1 MATKYYIA
9 PSVTGNQHSKYPTG
23 NFVPAP
29 TAIVSSVSGSDVTL
43 TFTDNTRGYGTHV
56 LRRASSPAGP
66 YSDVATLS
74 PGVTTHTITGAA
86 TGWHHYQITAYYGGL
101 PSAASETLS
110 VGVGVSTSGAIYRFT
125 PPAIGSREFQ
135 AVSIPTTGLD
145 TGTGTG
151 QRYVITFAGN
161 DGYLLL
167 CPPSSPINGTVD
179 IETNAQTVVIH
190 GAEFLPDYA
199 VEKVTGPA
207 GNKTVGKVL
216 DIVTTGANNPEIYM
230 YKSLWRTTDDNGRV
244 VWNAG
249 DPINVGGYQSAD
261 NTRWPTVYMEQ
272 NWIDD
277 LYGFAA
283 DTVGHT
289 DCIKSNSG
297 PVKGFRIARNR
308 WGCSYQFFIL
318 FQSHNETY
326 GAYPGGTNEFHD
338 NQWYSIDTPTSWAE
352 PIANS
357 LYLSTSYTNQ
367 VSNGF
372 YHAYKFNGT
381 GAGGLNGYGTYID
394 MSGNHQDGNLGGI
407 MSPPVG
413 YGFQLSGSDLVAI
426 SGQPPTNRNNDMD
439 WVQGTVYN
447 GTHPKLNDIST
458 RDRPVMRSETG
469 SAYRITTREQLEAI
483 ISASDTTPNA
493 FTFTDQTGVALS
505 TAITSAAI
513 TVSGINAPA
522 SISSSGG
529 TFDINSSGTFISSG
543 TVNNGDTVRARVT
556 SSSSNSTAANC
567 VVTIGGVS
575 DTFTV
580 TTVAS
585 SSFTPD
591 VVLTFEGT
599 NGAAVGN
606 IAIQTYGKLSTTYAG
621 GYGSKYSNAQ
631 TRAGRSTSMEMSIPS
646 GSDGDPAGGS
656 TGTGKGLWGFNIDL
670 PASMICQNG
679 DVLHSAY
686 WMFFPSNFD
695 SSAPGA
701 HLKFLRYTSHLL
713 SNLTGPGGTVDANA
727 VSNGRL
733 DHLIDNP
740 EAFDVS
746 PFVTHGQQQ
755 GWMINNEYDNQ
766 AVYLSP
772 PVGSLST
779 QMKSTRVIPRGSWAL
794 IETRVK
800 WTATASQAEEY
811 MWINRQFAFKRI
823 GSTLSWINESG
834 TLVSR
839 TITASKTLTSASYC
853 IANLMMF
860 TYWNSNSPQTQS
872 VWLDKL
878 ALAKNPASLPDS
890 DEYGNPMMGN
900 AI

>member
-1 MATKYYIA
+1 MGVLAADIKLMLSSGFPLLNPYRYA
-9 PSVTGNQHSKYPTG
+9 PPSVGN
-23 NFVPAP
+23 
-29 TAIVSSVSGSDVTL
+29 
-43 TFTDNTRGYGTHV
+43 
-56 LRRASSPAGP
+56 
-66 YSDVATLS
+66 
-74 PGVTTHTITGAA
+74 
-86 TGWHHYQITAYYGGL
+86 
-101 PSAASETLS
+101 
-110 VGVGVSTSGAIYRFT
+110 
-125 PPAIGSREFQ
+125 REFQ
-135 AVSIPTTGLD
+135 AVSIPVEGLD
-145 TGTGTG
+145 TGTGAG
-151 QRYVITFAGN
+151 QRYTITFTGN

-167 CPPSSPINGTVD
+167 VPPASAINGNVD
-179 IETNAQTVVIH
+179 ITTNAKTVVIH
-190 GAEFLPDYA
+190 GAEFLPTYA
-199 VEKVTGPA
+199 VEKVTGPS

-216 DIVTTGANNPEIYM
+216 DIVTTGANNPEVYIM
-230 YKSLWRTTDDNGRV
+230 KCRWRTKDDSNNV

-249 DPINVGGYQSAD
+249 DPINVGGYDSTD
-261 NTRWPTVYMEQ
+261 TTKWPTVYVEG
-272 NWIDD
+272 NWMDD
-277 LYGFAA
+277 LYGYAA

-289 DCIKSNSG
+289 DIVKSNSG
-297 PVKGFRIARNR
+297 PVKGFKIARNR
-308 WGCSYQFFIL
+308 WACSYQFFIL
-318 FQSHNETY
+318 FTSYNETR
-326 GAYPGGTNEFHD
+326 GAYPGGVNEFHD
-338 NQWYSIDTPTSWAE
+338 NQWYSIDAPSGWSE
-352 PIANS
+352 PVANN
-357 LYLSTSYTNQ
+357 LYLSTSYTTQ

-372 YHAYKFNGT
+372 YHAYKFLGVNT
-381 GAGGLNGYGTYID
+381 GGADGYGTYIN
-394 MSGNHQDGNLGGI
+394 MSGNTQDADLTGI
-407 MSPPVG
+407 MSPGAG
-413 YGFQLSGSDLVAI
+413 YGFSLSGSDLVAVA
-426 SGQPPTNRNNDMD
+426 GQPSSNRNNDMD
-439 WVQGTVYN
+439 WVQGKIYN
-447 GTHPKLNDIST
+447 GSHPKLNDLST
-458 RDRPVMRSETG
+458 YDRPVMMSETG
-469 SAYRITTREQLEAI
+469 KNFRITTKEQLDAI
-483 ISASDTTPNA
+483 TAADTTPDA
-493 FTFTDQTGVALS
+493 FTFTDQTNVALS
-505 TAITSAAI
+505 STITSAAI
-513 TVSGINAPA
+513 TVSGITAA
-522 SISSSGG
+522 ATITSSGG
-529 TFDINSSGTFISSG
+529 TFDINSSGTFVSSG

-556 SSSSNSTAANC
+556 SSASNSTAVNC

-575 DTFTV
+575 DTFTA
-580 TTVAS
+580 TTLAA

-599 NGAAVGN
+599 NGTAIGD
-606 IAIQTYGKLSTTYAG
+606 ITIQTYGKLGSSYIG

-646 GSDGDPAGGS
+646 GSDGDPSGGD

-670 PASMICQNG
+670 PASMICSNG

-695 SSAPGA
+695 SSASGA

-713 SNLTGPGGTVDANA
+713 SNLTGPGGTIDPNA

-746 PFVTHGQQQ
+746 PYVSHGQQQ

-772 PVGSLST
+772 PVGSMST
-779 QMKSTRVIPRGSWAL
+779 QIKSTRVIPRGSWAL

-823 GSTLSWINESG
+823 GSTLSWIDNTG

-839 TITASKTLTSASYC
+839 TITASKTLTSSSYC

-872 VWLDKL
+872 VWLDKI